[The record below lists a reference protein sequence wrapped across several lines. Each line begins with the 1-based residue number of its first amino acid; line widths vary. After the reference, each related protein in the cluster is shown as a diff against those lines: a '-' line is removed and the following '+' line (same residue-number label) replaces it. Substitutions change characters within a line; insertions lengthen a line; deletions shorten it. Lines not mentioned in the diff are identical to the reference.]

1 VNGPPEDFDSLK
13 KLFDCEDEDKD
24 EGDNEEEG
32 SE

>member
-24 EGDNEEEG
+24 GDNEEG

>member
-1 VNGPPEDFDSLK
+1 MNGPPEDFHLLK
-13 KLFDCEDEDKD
+13 KLFDYED